1 MEVLWSFITG
11 RPALGGSRTDGFS
24 SSGMLA
30 PPYFSWLYQC
40 DWFYYGCH
48 SSKHL
53 SAVKCRKRTK
63 SLACV
68 PFKGHWELFRW
79 PTMITSFCLI
89 SQGYSRCLGLCL
101 SLAYKQDQHD
111 WLKLIIIYYWSL
123 DGMCAWLKTPGGR
136 ENMQTSASKERRG
149 WEDPLV
155 AQHYELPGNLTYMRS
170 IHVWLER
177 FGDDRLLC
185 ELSWIPHGSNQQ
197 CCHQGFFFWGQ
208 NQRGV
213 EIL

>member
-1 MEVLWSFITG
+1 MELLWSFITG
-11 RPALGGSRTDGFS
+11 RPALGGSRVDGFS

-40 DWFYYGCH
+40 DWFYCGCH

-79 PTMITSFCLI
+79 PTMVMSCCLI

-123 DGMCAWLKTPGGR
+123 MGCVLDWRHQEEGRICRHLPARREEVEKTL
-136 ENMQTSASKERRG
+136 
-149 WEDPLV
+149 W
-155 AQHYELPGNLTYMRS
+155 
-170 IHVWLER
+170 
-177 FGDDRLLC
+177 
-185 ELSWIPHGSNQQ
+185 
-197 CCHQGFFFWGQ
+197 
-208 NQRGV
+208 
-213 EIL
+213 